1 MVWAASAGISTQK
14 RPSKIK
20 PDMRTKMIKALRRGS
35 DKSVAARICQ
45 VSIESVTRL
54 LRTEVGLSVT
64 TDDGVANCHH
74 RDAAPA

>member
-1 MVWAASAGISTQK
+1 M
-14 RPSKIK
+14 
-20 PDMRTKMIKALRRGS
+20 MIKALRRGS